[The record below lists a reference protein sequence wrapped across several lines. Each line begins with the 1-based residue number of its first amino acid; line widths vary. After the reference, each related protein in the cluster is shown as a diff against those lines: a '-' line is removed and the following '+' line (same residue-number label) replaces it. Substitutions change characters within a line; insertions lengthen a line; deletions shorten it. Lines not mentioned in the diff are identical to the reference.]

1 MTFDLSKIKN
11 LCIIVLVFTSLLF
24 LTNCSRQS
32 ATKSE
37 NNALRIISVGG
48 AITETIYA
56 LEAGENLVGTDTSSI
71 FPEAATKLPQVGYQR
86 QLSAEGVLSL
96 KPSIVMVLPEAG
108 PPPAIQQLESAGIK
122 VLRINNESTVEGT
135 KNKIR
140 TIAEALNRK
149 EKGEEIIKQLET
161 DLADAE
167 KIAATKKT
175 KPKVVFIYSRGAGSA
190 QVGGTGTPAEA
201 MIKMAGG
208 INAITDFAE
217 YKPLTPEAL
226 VAAAPEVILLP
237 ARALAALG
245 GMDAVLN
252 LPGVAQTPAGKN
264 KKIVTIDD
272 MLLLGFTPRLG
283 QGVKELC
290 EKIHQ

>member
-32 ATKSE
+32 TTKSE